1 MEDET
6 RDDEILN
13 APQRSSLHQSSS
25 GTEGGG
31 FNEPMDDYEGW
42 TY

>member
-13 APQRSSLHQSSS
+13 ASQRSSLHQSSS
-25 GTEGGG
+25 GTGG